1 MKAEL
6 ECIPC
11 FLKQALEAARMATD
25 DGVRQREV
33 LDEVA
38 KVVDQLP
45 LDKSPSEASRI
56 VHRRVREVTGLNDPY
71 KGVKEKYN
79 KIALSL
85 YPELKEKVKA
95 SADPL
100 LCAIKVAIAGNIID
114 FGIGLDFD
122 IDRDLDR
129 VLSAE
134 FAIFD
139 YEEFKETLA
148 RAKKVLY
155 LADNAGEVAF
165 DRVLVERLDKDVI
178 YAVKGSPIINDALM
192 DDAKFCGID
201 KVAQIISSGSDAP
214 GTVLGLC
221 SQEFL
226 NYYNTADLIISKGQ
240 GNFEVL
246 SDEPKPIFFLSI
258 VKCSVVAQHLG
269 VKVGDIILKRGKNF

>member
-1 MKAEL
+1 MKADL
-6 ECIPC
+6 ECLPC

-25 DGVRQREV
+25 DGARQREV

-38 KVVDQLP
+38 KVVPQVP
-45 LDKSPSEASRI
+45 LDRTPSEASRI
-56 VHRRVREVTGLNDPY
+56 VHRRVREVTGLDDPY

-85 YPELKEKVKA
+85 YPELKEKVKT
-95 SADPL
+95 SSDPL
-100 LCAIKVAIAGNIID
+100 LTAIKVAIAGNIID

-129 VLSAE
+129 VLGAE

-139 YEEFKETLA
+139 YGEFKEALT

-155 LADNAGEVAF
+155 LADNAGEVVF
-165 DRVLVERLDKDVI
+165 DRVLIECLDKEVI
-178 YAVKGSPIINDALM
+178 YAVKESPIINDALT

-201 KVAQIISSGSDAP
+201 KVVQIISSGVDAP

-226 NYYNTADLIISKGQ
+226 KYYNDADLIISKGQ

-246 SDEPKPIFFLSI
+246 SDEPKPIFFLLI
-258 VKCSVVAQHLG
+258 VKCSVVARYLG
-269 VKVGDIILKRGKNF
+269 VKVRDIVLKKRSG